1 MFLPCPGRGVGVVRT
16 EVRKWMRC
24 SQTLCLCLSGSHG
37 DERHLCGQFGE
48 DGGTENWTSSCRRL
62 GGRMY
67 NQGSRGSGYLWLA
80 IHGAGGIQERREELG
95 MDRLEIGTKVVKR
108 LISARCQCNGR
119 RVGVYLV
126 DLPRVWSIAS

>member
-67 NQGSRGSGYLWLA
+67 NQGSRGSAGLQWLFVAGYPWSWRYS
-80 IHGAGGIQERREELG
+80 GAKGRAGDGQ
-95 MDRLEIGTKVVKR
+95 IGNWHQSGETFDFCT
-108 LISARCQCNGR
+108 LSM
-119 RVGVYLV
+119 
-126 DLPRVWSIAS
+126 